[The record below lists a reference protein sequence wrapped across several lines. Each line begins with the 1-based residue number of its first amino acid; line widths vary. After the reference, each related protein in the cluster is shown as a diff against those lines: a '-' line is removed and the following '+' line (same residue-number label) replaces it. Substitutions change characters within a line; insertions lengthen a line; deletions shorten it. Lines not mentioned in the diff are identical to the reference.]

1 MAIYKLT
8 IYQNRKLLGHFVSD
22 TPHSQ
27 QAVSTLAA
35 ALSAEHGF
43 HFELQVARSERR
55 LLQADTNGVHVLARE
70 PHYEPCDLHTLES

>member
-1 MAIYKLT
+1 MAIYRLT

-27 QAVSTLAA
+27 QAVSTIAA

-43 HFELQVARSERR
+43 HFELEVAHSERR
-55 LLQADTNGVHVLARE
+55 LLQAGTSGVHVLARE
-70 PHYEPCDLHTLES
+70 PNYTSCDLKNLET

>member
-1 MAIYKLT
+1 MAIYRLT

-27 QAVSTLAA
+27 QAVSKIAA
-35 ALSAEHGF
+35 ALSAENDF

-55 LLQADTNGVHVLARE
+55 LLQADTNGTQVLARE
-70 PHYEPCDLHTLES
+70 PNYEPCGLNTLES